1 MWALVTFAITS
12 LLTRLASAAGGTLEI
27 PWSTD
32 LTGGGDGGVTL
43 GPDGPWQAIAVRV
56 GSVSR
61 ESIKPIEETKVGN
74 KPLTKSFVKNNSTAF
89 LWPSGSSITEIL
101 SIETGGNYSAKDSW
115 TAVSNGASLG
125 NSDSWM
131 GSVFLNETSTGRG
144 YYDTLAINVKS
155 GSARRVNTSISSL
168 TERSFRLPSGSN
180 YTNPVGILGLGRD
193 LHDGP
198 WPNSSDNSWILEQL
212 KSAGDIASNTFSL
225 HMGSAVL
232 EQPGS
237 LVLGGYE
244 KNRALGQVGTFPF
257 WDSIPVVILMDV
269 FFGTEEGPSAFGKD
283 GSISIYQGLGNDTWA
298 AQISKGYGATL
309 GAAVAILNP
318 SSPYMYLPLG
328 TCEAAAKNLPV
339 TWDAALGVYIWDI
352 EDPRY
357 TRIVSSSAYMG
368 FVLADREA
376 LNITI
381 KVPFQLLNLTLLPPL
396 TESPTQYFPCQ
407 PWISEWGFFQ
417 LGRAFLQATFMLV
430 DFETNRTM
438 IAQAP
443 GPDMAQKVLR
453 VVEAG
458 NQDIIETNPIDSWA
472 QSWASTWVVLPA
484 SNTSNE
490 GIEEQTSKTSLP
502 VGAKAGIG
510 VGSAV
515 AAIAILATS
524 SFCWWK
530 RKQAPRPAS
539 GGHDELNNG
548 GATGQS
554 GPQELPPNEVPAEIG
569 NGLPHELEAEQQN
582 LEYQASPALNTS
594 PQTRCY
600 ELPSEAR

>member
-1 MWALVTFAITS
+1 
-12 LLTRLASAAGGTLEI
+12 
-27 PWSTD
+27 
-32 LTGGGDGGVTL
+32 
-43 GPDGPWQAIAVRV
+43 
-56 GSVSR
+56 
-61 ESIKPIEETKVGN
+61 
-74 KPLTKSFVKNNSTAF
+74 
-89 LWPSGSSITEIL
+89 
-101 SIETGGNYSAKDSW
+101 
-115 TAVSNGASLG
+115 
-125 NSDSWM
+125 M
-131 GSVFLNETSTGRG
+131 GSIFRNETSTGRG
-144 YYDTLAINVKS
+144 YYETLEIDVTYGFAP
-155 GSARRVNTSISSL
+155 RVNTSISYL

-193 LHDGP
+193 FNDRPLR
-198 WPNSSDNSWILEQL
+198 NSGDNPWILEQL

-225 HMGSAVL
+225 HMGSALL

-244 KNRALGQVGTFPF
+244 KNRALGQAGTFPL
-257 WDSIPVVILMDV
+257 WDGMPAVIVMDV
-269 FFGTEEGPSAFGKD
+269 FLGTEVGPSAFGKD

-298 AQISKGYGATL
+298 AQVSKGYGATL
-309 GAAVAILNP
+309 GAAIAMLNP
-318 SSPYMYLPLG
+318 SSPYMYLPMG

-339 TWDAALGVYIWDI
+339 TWNAALGVYFWDI

-357 TRIVSSSAYMG
+357 SRIVSSSAYMG

-417 LGRAFLQATFMLV
+417 LGRAFLQATFMFV

-443 GPDMAQKVLR
+443 GPDMAQSVLR

-458 NQDIIETNPIDSWA
+458 NQDVIETNPIDTWA
-472 QSWASTWVVLPA
+472 ESWASTWVVLSG
-484 SNTSNE
+484 SNSSNE
-490 GIEEQTSKTSLP
+490 GIEEQTSETSLP

-539 GGHDELNNG
+539 GGHGKPNNG
-548 GATGQS
+548 GATGCS
-554 GPQELPPNEVPAEIG
+554 GPQELPPDEVPAEMG
-569 NGLPHELEAEQQN
+569 NGLSHELEAAQQK